1 MTEVALGLGANLGD
15 RCGSI
20 IAALKALAQHP
31 DVTVTRVS
39 SIYATPPWGIVD
51 QPAFLN
57 AAALVETS
65 LSPEALLDVCQDIER
80 ELGRRPRLRWGPRE
94 IDIDLLNIEGV
105 RIVSQRL
112 SLPHAGLFERL
123 FVLVPLDEVWG
134 DRPINGRAL
143 QVTID
148 RLRNV
153 DEQSSIH
160 LDDAATEQ
168 DKSGVLIA
176 SIQSKANGQI

>member
-20 IAALKALAQHP
+20 IAALKALAQNT

-65 LSPEALLDVCQDIER
+65 LSPDALLNVCQDIER

-94 IDIDLLNIEGV
+94 IDIDLLNVEGV
-105 RIVSQRL
+105 RIVSERL
-112 SLPHAGLFERL
+112 SLPHPGLFERL
-123 FVLVPLDEVWG
+123 FVLVPLHEIWG
-134 DRPINGRAL
+134 DRLVSGAGL
-143 QVTID
+143 QAAID
-148 RLRNV
+148 LLRSM
-153 DEQSSIH
+153 DEQLGIH
-160 LDDAATEQ
+160 LDDAAT
-168 DKSGVLIA
+168 SRIRA
-176 SIQSKANGQI
+176 AF

>member
-1 MTEVALGLGANLGD
+1 MTEVALGLGANLGY

-20 IAALKALAQHP
+20 IAALKALDQNP

-80 ELGRRPRLRWGPRE
+80 EVGRRPGLRWGPRE

-105 RIVSQRL
+105 HIVSERL
-112 SLPHAGLFERL
+112 SLPHAGLFDRL
-123 FVLVPLDEVWG
+123 FVLVPLHEIWG
-134 DRPINGRAL
+134 ERPICGRSLKVA
-143 QVTID
+143 ID
-148 RLRNV
+148 CISNV
-153 DEQSSIH
+153 DEQSRIQ
-160 LDDAATEQ
+160 LDHAETRRM
-168 DKSGVLIA
+168 KVVFLSSGSRRNPV
-176 SIQSKANGQI
+176 SS

>member
-1 MTEVALGLGANLGD
+1 MIEVALGLGANLGD

-80 ELGRRPRLRWGPRE
+80 ELGRKPRLRWGPRE

-105 RIVSQRL
+105 RIASERL
-112 SLPHAGLFERL
+112 GLPHLGLFERL
-123 FVLVPLDEVWG
+123 FVLVPLNEIWG
-134 DRPINGRAL
+134 DRLVGGTGL
-143 QVTID
+143 QAAID

-153 DEQSSIH
+153 DEQSGIH
-160 LDDAATEQ
+160 LDDAAT
-168 DKSGVLIA
+168 SRTRA
-176 SIQSKANGQI
+176 AF

>member
-20 IAALKALAQHP
+20 IAALEALAAHP
-31 DVTVTRVS
+31 GVAVARIS

-80 ELGRRPRLRWGPRE
+80 DLGRRRRVRWGPRE

-105 RIVSQRL
+105 RISSERL
-112 SLPHAGLFERL
+112 NLPHAGLFERL
-123 FVLVPLDEVWG
+123 FVLLPLVEIWG
-134 DRPINGRAL
+134 DRPVSGNSL
-143 QVTID
+143 QVAID

-153 DEQSSIH
+153 DEPSSIS
-160 LDDAATEQ
+160 LDDAATGRIRAAFYPSCHVGSQ
-168 DKSGVLIA
+168 
-176 SIQSKANGQI
+176 

>member
-20 IAALKALAQHP
+20 IAALKALAAHP
-31 DVTVTRVS
+31 GIAVAHIS

-65 LSPEALLDVCQDIER
+65 LSPETLLNVCQDIER
-80 ELGRRPRLRWGPRE
+80 DVGRRPGLRWGPRE

-105 RIVSQRL
+105 QIASERL
-112 SLPHAGLFERL
+112 SLPHPGLFERL
-123 FVLVPLDEVWG
+123 FVLVPLAEIWG
-134 DRPINGRAL
+134 DRLVSGKAL
-143 QVTID
+143 QPAID
-148 RLRNV
+148 RPRNL
-153 DEQSSIH
+153 DEQSGIN
-160 LDDAATEQ
+160 LDDDATGRMRTAFQ
-168 DKSGVLIA
+168 RACPIGSP
-176 SIQSKANGQI
+176 

>member
-20 IAALKALAQHP
+20 IAALKALDQHP

-57 AAALVETS
+57 AVALVETS

-105 RIVSQRL
+105 RIASERL

-123 FVLVPLDEVWG
+123 FVLVPLNEIWG
-134 DRPINGRAL
+134 DRPVSGRSLKVAIN
-143 QVTID
+143 
-148 RLRNV
+148 RLWNV
-153 DEQSSIH
+153 NGHSSIQ
-160 LDDAATEQ
+160 LDDAATARIE
-168 DKSGVLIA
+168 A
-176 SIQSKANGQI
+176 AF

>member
-20 IAALKALAQHP
+20 IAALKALNQHP
-31 DVTVTRVS
+31 DVTVTSVS

-57 AAALVETS
+57 AAALVATS
-65 LSPEALLDVCQDIER
+65 LSPEALLNVCQDIER

-105 RIVSQRL
+105 HIVSERL
-112 SLPHAGLFERL
+112 SLPHSGLFERL
-123 FVLVPLDEVWG
+123 FVLVPLDEIWG
-134 DRPINGRAL
+134 DRPVSGRSLKVAIN
-143 QVTID
+143 
-148 RLRNV
+148 RLWNV
-153 DEQSSIH
+153 KEQSSIQ
-160 LDDAATEQ
+160 LDDAATARIE
-168 DKSGVLIA
+168 A
-176 SIQSKANGQI
+176 AF

>member
-1 MTEVALGLGANLGD
+1 MTEVAVGLGANLGD

-20 IAALKALAQHP
+20 IAALKALDQNP

-80 ELGRRPRLRWGPRE
+80 ELGRRRRLRWGPRE

-105 RIVSQRL
+105 RIASERL
-112 SLPHAGLFERL
+112 ILPHAGLFERL
-123 FVLVPLDEVWG
+123 FVLVPLHEIWG
-134 DRPINGRAL
+134 DRLVCGTGL
-143 QVTID
+143 QATID

-153 DEQSSIH
+153 DEQSGIH
-160 LDDAATEQ
+160 LDDAAT
-168 DKSGVLIA
+168 SRTRA
-176 SIQSKANGQI
+176 AF

>member
-20 IAALKALAQHP
+20 IAALKALDQNP

-57 AAALVETS
+57 AVALVETS
-65 LSPEALLDVCQDIER
+65 LSPEALLDICQDIER

-105 RIVSQRL
+105 RIANERL
-112 SLPHAGLFERL
+112 SLPHAALFERL
-123 FVLVPLDEVWG
+123 FVLVPLHEVWG
-134 DRPINGRAL
+134 DRLVCGTGLQAAIN
-143 QVTID
+143 
-148 RLRNV
+148 RLRRL
-153 DEQSSIH
+153 DEPSSIH
-160 LDDAATEQ
+160 LDDEATSRTRAAF
-168 DKSGVLIA
+168 
-176 SIQSKANGQI
+176 

>member
-20 IAALKALAQHP
+20 IAALKALDRHP

-57 AAALVETS
+57 AVALVETS
-65 LSPEALLDVCQDIER
+65 LSPEALMDVCQDIER

-105 RIVSQRL
+105 RIASERL

-123 FVLVPLDEVWG
+123 FVLVPLHEVWG
-134 DRPINGRAL
+134 DRLVCGTGLQAVIN
-143 QVTID
+143 
-148 RLRNV
+148 RLRSL
-153 DEQSSIH
+153 DEPSGMH
-160 LDDAATEQ
+160 LDDAAT
-168 DKSGVLIA
+168 SRTRA
-176 SIQSKANGQI
+176 AF

>member
-31 DVTVTRVS
+31 DVTVARVS

-105 RIVSQRL
+105 QIASQRL
-112 SLPHAGLFERL
+112 SLPHTGLFARL
-123 FVLVPLDEVWG
+123 FVLVPLNEIWG
-134 DRPINGRAL
+134 DRLVCGTRL
-143 QVTID
+143 QAAID
-148 RLRNV
+148 RLQSV
-153 DEQSSIH
+153 DEQSGIH
-160 LDDAATEQ
+160 LDDAAT
-168 DKSGVLIA
+168 SRTRA
-176 SIQSKANGQI
+176 AF

>member
-20 IAALKALAQHP
+20 IAALKALDQHP

-57 AAALVETS
+57 AVALVETS
-65 LSPEALLDVCQDIER
+65 LSPNALLDVCQDIER

-105 RIVSQRL
+105 RIVSERL

-123 FVLVPLDEVWG
+123 FVLVPLHEVWG
-134 DRPINGRAL
+134 DRLVCGTGLQAAIN
-143 QVTID
+143 
-148 RLRNV
+148 RLRSL
-153 DEQSSIH
+153 DEPSGIH
-160 LDDAATEQ
+160 LDDAAT
-168 DKSGVLIA
+168 SRTRAAL
-176 SIQSKANGQI
+176 

>member
-20 IAALKALAQHP
+20 IAALKALARNP
-31 DVTVTRVS
+31 RIAVTRIS

-57 AAALVETS
+57 AAALLETS
-65 LSPEALLDVCQDIER
+65 LTPEVLLDVCQGIER
-80 ELGRRPRLRWGPRE
+80 DLGRRPRLRWGPRE

-105 RIVSQRL
+105 RIASERL
-112 SLPHAGLFERL
+112 SLPHTGLFERL
-123 FVLVPLDEVWG
+123 FVLVPLHEIWG
-134 DRPINGRAL
+134 DRLVCGTGL
-143 QVTID
+143 QVAID

-153 DEQSSIH
+153 DEHTGIQ
-160 LDDAATEQ
+160 LDDAAT
-168 DKSGVLIA
+168 SRTRA
-176 SIQSKANGQI
+176 AF

>member
-31 DVTVTRVS
+31 DVAVTRVS

-65 LSPEALLDVCQDIER
+65 LSPEALLHVCQDIER

-105 RIVSQRL
+105 GIASERL
-112 SLPHAGLFERL
+112 ILPHAGLFERL
-123 FVLVPLDEVWG
+123 FVLVPLHEIWG
-134 DRPINGRAL
+134 DRLVCGTDL
-143 QVTID
+143 QAAID
-148 RLRNV
+148 RLQSI
-153 DEQSSIH
+153 DEQSDIH
-160 LDDAATEQ
+160 LDNAAT
-168 DKSGVLIA
+168 SRTRA
-176 SIQSKANGQI
+176 AF

>member
-80 ELGRRPRLRWGPRE
+80 EVGRRPGLRWGPRE

-105 RIVSQRL
+105 RIASQRL
-112 SLPHAGLFERL
+112 SLPHTGLFERL
-123 FVLVPLDEVWG
+123 FVLVPLHEIWG
-134 DRPINGRAL
+134 DRLISGRSLKFA
-143 QVTID
+143 ID
-148 RLRNV
+148 CIWNV
-153 DEQSSIH
+153 DEQSYIQ
-160 LDDAATEQ
+160 LDHAATGRL
-168 DKSGVLIA
+168 KVA
-176 SIQSKANGQI
+176 F

>member
-20 IAALKALAQHP
+20 IAALKALDQNP
-31 DVTVTRVS
+31 DITVTRVS

-80 ELGRRPRLRWGPRE
+80 EVGRRPGFRWGPRE

-123 FVLVPLDEVWG
+123 FVLVPLHEIWG
-134 DRPINGRAL
+134 SRLVCGTSL
-143 QVTID
+143 QAAID
-148 RLRNV
+148 RLRSI
-153 DEQSSIH
+153 DEQSGIH
-160 LDDAATEQ
+160 LDDAATSRTRE
-168 DKSGVLIA
+168 A
-176 SIQSKANGQI
+176 F